1 MRRLKITFGFCA
13 LVCVLGWL
21 DHVFCLWF
29 LLCSA
34 AHELGHLLMMKLCRV
49 PVEGVCL
56 TASGAVIEGGFPS
69 YRTEVLCA
77 AAGPVAGLFS
87 AVLLIPI
94 APRGAAV
101 GLLLSIVNLLPLYTL
116 DGGRILR
123 GVLLLC
129 CSEER
134 ARTIAYVVSVSVSC
148 LLMLLACWATVSL
161 QAGLWPIFAAM
172 MLLWRAGERDQ

>member
-1 MRRLKITFGFCA
+1 MR
-13 LVCVLGWL
+13 
-21 DHVFCLWF
+21 
-29 LLCSA
+29 LC
-34 AHELGHLLMMKLCRV
+34 GV
-49 PVEGVCL
+49 PIGSIRL
-56 TASGAVIEGGFPS
+56 TASGAVIEGGFS
-69 YRTEVLCA
+69 DYRREILCA
-77 AAGPVAGLFS
+77 AAGPVAGLLS
-87 AVLLIPI
+87 AALLIPV

-101 GLLLSIVNLLPLYTL
+101 GLLLSIVNLLPLYAL

-134 ARTIAYVVSVSVSC
+134 ARKTAYTVSIAVSC
-148 LLMLLACWATVSL
+148 LLMLLACWATVCL